1 MLATR
6 ASPDGDF
13 CKCQLYMNFSNPS
26 SVESNNIVKR
36 KLRRYNVLFVAPKV
50 RDQKMSM
57 DDVVRAYKMFED

>member
-6 ASPDGDF
+6 ASSDGDF

-36 KLRRYNVLFVAPKV
+36 KLRRLRFVRGTKV
-50 RDQKMSM
+50 GDQMSM